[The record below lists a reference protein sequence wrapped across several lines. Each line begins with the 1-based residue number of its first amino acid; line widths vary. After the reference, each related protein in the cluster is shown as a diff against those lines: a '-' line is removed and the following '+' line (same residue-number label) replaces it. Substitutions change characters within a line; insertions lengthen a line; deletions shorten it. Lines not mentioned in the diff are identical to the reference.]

1 MRREELE
8 GKLGITYTKVGNEN
22 EKKCFKMYEYCFQID
37 ELLERAERRT
47 KMMKSKKHSGKG
59 EIEYKAFLGMIFT
72 FHRVIY
78 SYEKIY
84 EMREG

>member
-8 GKLGITYTKVGNEN
+8 GKLGITYTKVGIQN
-22 EKKCFKMYEYCFQID
+22 EKKCLKKNEYYFQID

-59 EIEYKAFLGMIFT
+59 EIEYKAFLGKIFT
-72 FHRVIY
+72 FHGVIY

-84 EMREG
+84 EMGEG